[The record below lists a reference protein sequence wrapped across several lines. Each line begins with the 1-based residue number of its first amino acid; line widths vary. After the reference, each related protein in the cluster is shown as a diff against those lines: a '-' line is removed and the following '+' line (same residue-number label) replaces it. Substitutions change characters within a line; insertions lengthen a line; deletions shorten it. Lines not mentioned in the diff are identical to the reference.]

1 MKMLQTF
8 GGLLDD
14 WSFSLFFKME
24 AFSWSELSEI
34 LNNLGF
40 EDRFPRR
47 KALSI
52 VTVGP
57 K

>member
-1 MKMLQTF
+1 MLRTF

-14 WSFSLFFKME
+14 RNFSLFFKME

-34 LNNLGF
+34 LSNLGF

-52 VTVGP
+52 VTVAP